1 MSPRTGSLS
10 SSVGDKSSS
19 EAAMTSPTSSSS
31 ASAGGGG
38 SRRFTVRERGPVE
51 LLEVHTMQTILQFS
65 PDPCDILLFV
75 KDFLHFGSFSVEL
88 HSTCTDKIDAL
99 QYEKG
104 LNLNFN
110 TSGRPSFRYHLHS
123 VPFICPN
130 LPDAWVAVG
139 CFLRALYLAKKSV
152 GNGRT
157 AYARGHMPMGY
168 NIRKLKTCGFFQGY

>member
-19 EAAMTSPTSSSS
+19 EAAMTSSSSSSS

-75 KDFLHFGSFSVEL
+75 KDFLHLGSFSFEI
-88 HSTCTDKIDAL
+88 HSTCTDGKRTAMR
-99 QYEKG
+99 KG
-104 LNLNFN
+104 SKLVNF

-168 NIRKLKTCGFFQGY
+168 NIRKLKKCGFFQGY